1 MWNIFEQPWTLLGAA
16 VLVLFGVLTFRSI
29 WYEKR
34 RSWQWLLPAGVA
46 ALAVGLDLGVT
57 TDLEK
62 INQVIKTGLKAVE
75 AENCDAIARIIADDY
90 QDSYHKS
97 KESLLNQCRTR
108 LVPPAIQKIRKI
120 SAKVEVS
127 APEAKATLTMWMT
140 FDKDSFWAQAYKPT
154 ALVTVQLYFHK
165 QSNKTWL
172 VNRAEVRE
180 VDKTPVTWGIAKA
193 PAAQFES
200 FGPTADDTL

>member
-1 MWNIFEQPWTLLGAA
+1 MWNICEQPWTLLGAA

-34 RSWQWLLPAGVA
+34 RSWQWFLPAGVA
-46 ALAVGLDLGVT
+46 VLAVGLDLGVT

-62 INQVIKTGLKAVE
+62 VNLVIKTGLKAVE
-75 AENCDAIARIIADDY
+75 AENCTAIARLIADDY

-97 KESLLNQCRTR
+97 KESLLSQCRAR
-108 LVPPAIQKIRKI
+108 LVPPAVQKIRRI
-120 SAKVEVS
+120 SAKVEV
-127 APEAKATLTMWMT
+127 APPDAKVMVTMWMT

-154 ALVTVQLYFHK
+154 ALISVELYLRK
-165 QSNKTWL
+165 QPNKTWL

-180 VDKTPVTWGIAKA
+180 VDKTPVNWGMAKA
-193 PAAQFES
+193 PVSE
-200 FGPTADDTL
+200 PTQIVDLTYPL